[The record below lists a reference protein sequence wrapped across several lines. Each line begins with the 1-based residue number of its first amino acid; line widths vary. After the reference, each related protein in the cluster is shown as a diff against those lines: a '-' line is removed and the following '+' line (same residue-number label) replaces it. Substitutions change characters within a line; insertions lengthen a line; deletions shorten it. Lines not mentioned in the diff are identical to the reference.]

1 MIFKMKTLSWSL
13 ENIEEFST
21 SQVKEEDLKISKEK
35 TLNGKKKEWDNYLF
49 WVKKS
54 QSCNALFSIALSE

>member
-35 TLNGKKKEWDNYLF
+35 TLNGKKKNETIIYFEFKNP
-49 WVKKS
+49 
-54 QSCNALFSIALSE
+54 SCVMPCFQ